1 MSENPNVGKV
11 FNLTGGGGG
20 NGSLKLESLA
30 ITNPPIK
37 TTYKSGESFDPT
49 GMVVTASYGYGL
61 TSDVT
66 GYIVTPSVLTDGVTE
81 VTVTYTEGRA
91 TKTASISVTVEKVLA
106 SIEVTT
112 DPDKMAYNYLEKFQP
127 AGMVVTATFSDG
139 SKAPATGY
147 GYPDTAFSTLG
158 QQTVSLEYTY
168 EGVTKST
175 SLNVTVNAIEVA
187 VPTQK
192 NIPSYDGTSKSPAWD
207 GFDSVKMAVDG
218 DMSGVNAKDNYSVTF
233 TLSYGYVFPDGTG
246 SATVQWKID
255 RATIVA
261 VPAQIDVPAAD
272 GTPKSP
278 TWDSYDPTK
287 MTIGGD
293 RFGTDAGDYTATF
306 TPTANYKWA
315 DGSTGAKNA
324 PWTIASILVTVPTQ
338 KNIPTYDGSK
348 KTPEWDNFDT
358 EHCTVQVT
366 AAADAGEYEATFT
379 LLAGMWADGG
389 TAPKVVKWKINR
401 ASITAV
407 PAQTNVP
414 SYDGNPKTP
423 SWDAN
428 YSSVKMTVSVDA
440 KTNAGTAYSASFTP
454 TANYQWWDGT
464 TGAKTATW
472 AINRATIATVPS
484 QNGTLTFN
492 GSEQTVSLKN
502 YDSAQLTLGGT
513 IKGTNAKEYSA
524 TVTPTANYQWSDGT
538 TTAKTVKWS
547 IGKAAGSL
555 TLSASAV
562 TLNRTTLSKNVTAT
576 RTGDGAISV
585 ESSKRAPTSRYPV

>member
-30 ITNPPIK
+30 ITTPPIK

-401 ASITAV
+401 ASIAAV

-440 KTNAGTAYSASFTP
+440 KTNAWTAYSASFTP